1 MHKLDTMKQYKVTL
15 NFTFEP
21 HAVDDYDED
30 DYESGSENEEQEAP
44 KKLSAKQLAYQRTEE
59 YYRTHSVE
67 EHVKQNDAFGFV
79 EYVLCDGE
87 VVSAAWDKK
96 KFQIHMVVNTDQTK
110 EELIH
115 DLEMTSLEDG
125 EYEACGDTGWIVMT
139 RGPKGEVYDGGW
151 DNLKDYWEYGLTD
164 YRRNPIEVELI
175 GDVPEVPEIQ
185 ELVSLTEKG
194 KEMHA
199 KMKEVKEAGRYLSKE
214 EEDIFKLLCKLM
226 GDPKM
231 YGTRVL

>member
-1 MHKLDTMKQYKVTL
+1 MKQYKVTL
-15 NFTFEP
+15 NFTFEA
-21 HAVDDYDED
+21 HDVNDFDELN
-30 DYESGSENEEQEAP
+30 YESEEEKEEEQP
-44 KKLSAKQLAYQRTEE
+44 KKLSPKAAAFERTEE
-59 YYRTHSVE
+59 YYAKHSVVD
-67 EHVKQNDAFGFV
+67 HIKSNDAYGFV
-79 EYVLCDGE
+79 ADGLLCDGE
-87 VVSAAWDKK
+87 VVSAEWDKK

-164 YRRNPIEVELI
+164 YRQNPIKVELI
-175 GDVPEVPEIQ
+175 GDVPEVPEVK
-185 ELVSLTEKG
+185 ELVTLTEKG

-199 KMKEVKEAGRYLSKE
+199 KMKEAKEAGRYLSKE
-214 EEDIFKLLCKLM
+214 EEKVFKLLCTLI
-226 GDPKM
+226 GDTKF
-231 YGTRVL
+231 YGTRIL